1 MKKAFIEDNA
11 FTQALQRELPFGARK
26 GKPVKDITSPADP
39 TKFLTLL
46 YIYRE
51 SNRVRVCI
59 PLSNATNDG
68 LFWWLR
74 KP

>member
-46 YIYRE
+46 YI
-51 SNRVRVCI
+51 
-59 PLSNATNDG
+59 
-68 LFWWLR
+68 
-74 KP
+74 